1 MDEFVAAVVQLRI
14 RLPQDRAEL
23 EEHLARF
30 VRLAQTKRARLLI
43 FPQFTG
49 LMAAALVVKGR
60 GAGLL
65 KQADRARRTNAS
77 FWTRAQAKLAGGAA
91 GIVGAD
97 FGRSLEGTLLQ
108 RPDLLWESYASL
120 FSDVARYHGM
130 VVVAGAG
137 YLEDPS
143 DRVVRHMAVVFGPD
157 GSLLG
162 KQGAVTLAQDEHPL
176 VEAAPTWQAIQTPL
190 GRLGVL
196 LGNDMLY
203 PEAGRIL
210 AYGGAEMLIGLGAT
224 ADALQY
230 HRQRLG
236 LLARVEDNQVYGAL
250 SFAVGYN
257 PFTSGDEEPYV
268 GRSLIAAPA
277 SMTPRYTGVLVEM
290 GADSSEGLITAE
302 WSFRGLHE
310 QWQRDRAPL
319 RSTMPLEHTGPALA
333 AIYGRRLAL
342 EPALQANAGLAAL
355 PEPDDAAPSAAG
367 ESDTRTSVQEL
378 DGEAPPMGHEGRSA
392 AAG

>member
-1 MDEFVAAVVQLRI
+1 MDELVAAVVQLRI
-14 RLPQDRAEL
+14 RLPQDREEL
-23 EEHLARF
+23 EQHLVRF
-30 VRLAQTKRARLLI
+30 VRLAQTKRARVLV

-91 GIVGAD
+91 GVLSAD
-97 FGRSLEGTLLQ
+97 FGRALEGMLLQ
-108 RPDLLWESYASL
+108 QPDLLWENYASV
-120 FSDVARYHGM
+120 FSDLARYHGM
-130 VVVAGAG
+130 VVVAGTA

-143 DRVVRHMAVVFGPD
+143 DRTMRHMALVFGPD

-162 KQGAVTLAQDEHPL
+162 AQAAVALAHDEHPMI
-176 VEAAPTWQAIQTPL
+176 EAAPTWQAIQTPV

-196 LGNDMLY
+196 ISNDMLY

-210 AYGGAEMLIGLGAT
+210 AYGGAEMLIGLGA
-224 ADALQY
+224 AAEPVQY

-257 PFTSGDEEPYV
+257 PFTSGDEDPYV

-277 SMTPRYTGVLVEM
+277 SMTPRYSGVMVEM
-290 GADSSEGLITAE
+290 GVDSAEGLITAE
-302 WSFRGLHE
+302 WSFRSLHE
-310 QWQRDRAPL
+310 QWQKDRAPL
-319 RSTMPLEHTGPALA
+319 RSAMPLEHTGPTLA

-342 EPALQANAGLAAL
+342 GPALQSDAALAAL
-355 PEPDDAAPSAAG
+355 PQPAAAASIAAAPPTETPGAPEPPA
-367 ESDTRTSVQEL
+367 RTSVEEL
-378 DGEAPPMGHEGRSA
+378 GEEQAS
-392 AAG
+392 

>member
-14 RLPQDRAEL
+14 RLPQDREEL
-23 EEHLARF
+23 EQHLVRF
-30 VRLAQTKRARLLI
+30 VRLAQTKRARLLV
-43 FPQFTG
+43 FPQFAG

-77 FWTRAQAKLAGGAA
+77 FWTRTQARLAGGAA
-91 GIVGAD
+91 GVLKAD
-97 FGRSLEGTLLQ
+97 FGRALEGALIQ
-108 RPDLLWESYASL
+108 QPDLLWESYASL
-120 FSDVARYHGM
+120 FGDIARYHGM
-130 VVVAGAG
+130 VVVAGTA

-162 KQGAVTLAQDEHPL
+162 KQAAVVLTHDEHPM
-176 VEAAPTWQAIQTPL
+176 VESAPTWQAIQTPV

-196 LGNDMLY
+196 IGNDMLY

-224 ADALQY
+224 AEAVQY

-236 LLARVEDNQVYGAL
+236 LLARAEDNQVYGAL
-250 SFAVGYN
+250 SFSVGYN
-257 PFTSGDEEPYV
+257 PFTSGDEEPYS

-277 SMTPRYTGVLVEM
+277 SLTPRYSGVMVEM
-290 GADSSEGLITAE
+290 GTDSTEGLITAE
-302 WSFRGLHE
+302 WSFRALHE
-310 QWQRDRAPL
+310 QWQRDHAPL
-319 RSTMPLEHTGPALA
+319 RSTMPLEHTGPTLA

-342 EPALQANAGLAAL
+342 EPALQANAALAAL
-355 PEPDDAAPSAAG
+355 PEPDMLGADEAPLASHG
-367 ESDTRTSVQEL
+367 DMGTTTSVEEIE
-378 DGEAPPMGHEGRSA
+378 GEVEA
-392 AAG
+392 

>member
-14 RLPQDRAEL
+14 RLPQDREEL
-23 EEHLARF
+23 EQHLTRF
-30 VRLAQTKRARLLI
+30 VRLAQTKRARLLV
-43 FPQFTG
+43 FPQFAG

-77 FWTRAQAKLAGGAA
+77 FWTRTQARLAGGAA
-91 GIVGAD
+91 GVLKAD
-97 FGRSLEGTLLQ
+97 FGRALEGALIQ
-108 RPDLLWESYASL
+108 QPDLLWESYASL
-120 FSDVARYHGM
+120 FGDIARYHGM
-130 VVVAGAG
+130 VVVAGTA

-162 KQGAVTLAQDEHPL
+162 KQGAVTLAHDEHPM
-176 VEAAPTWQAIQTPL
+176 VESAPTWQAIQTPI

-196 LGNDMLY
+196 IGNDMLY

-210 AYGGAEMLIGLGAT
+210 AYGGAEMLVGLGAT
-224 ADALQY
+224 AEAVQY

-236 LLARVEDNQVYGAL
+236 LLARAEDNQVYGAL
-250 SFAVGYN
+250 SFSVGYN
-257 PFTSGDEEPYV
+257 PFTSGDEEPYS

-277 SMTPRYTGVLVEM
+277 SMTPRYSGVMVEM
-290 GADSSEGLITAE
+290 GTDSTEGLITAE
-302 WSFRGLHE
+302 WSFRALHE
-310 QWQRDRAPL
+310 QWQKDHAPL
-319 RSTMPLEHTGPALA
+319 RSTMPLEHTGPTLA

-342 EPALQANAGLAAL
+342 EPALQANAALAAL
-355 PEPDDAAPSAAG
+355 PEPDMLGADEAPLGSDG
-367 ESDTRTSVQEL
+367 EMRATTSVEEIK
-378 DGEAPPMGHEGRSA
+378 GEIEA
-392 AAG
+392 